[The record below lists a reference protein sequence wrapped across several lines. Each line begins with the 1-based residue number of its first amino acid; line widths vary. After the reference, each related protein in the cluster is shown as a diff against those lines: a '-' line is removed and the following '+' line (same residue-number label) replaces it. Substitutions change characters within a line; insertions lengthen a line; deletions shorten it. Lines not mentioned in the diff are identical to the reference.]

1 MMVTEHGSGLTAG
14 PPRIGPAPGDLEIV
28 QRFVNTLDIESG
40 TDELDS
46 PAGLSNWL
54 AGSGLVTPPPGG
66 PVRPGDVAVSPALRS
81 RAVALRE
88 ALRGVLSSHVPAPGG
103 PDRARA
109 RAAAAGL
116 RKVAG
121 TLRVRIEVGDD
132 GRVAPGPADAGP
144 AAALTRILLI
154 VAQADAAGTW
164 SRLKACSASDCRWVF
179 YDRSPTRSGCWC
191 SMRVCGSRAKSR
203 AYRRRTAAG
212 TGDPARGP
220 ELRGIGHRIGAPG
233 PLRIGT

>member
-1 MMVTEHGSGLTAG
+1 MMVTERRSGLTAG
-14 PPRIGPAPGDLEIV
+14 PPRISPAPGDLEVV

-46 PAGLSNWL
+46 PAGLSRWL
-54 AGSGLVTPPPGG
+54 AGSGLLTPQTPGG
-66 PVRPGDVAVSPALRS
+66 QARPGDVPVSAALLR

-88 ALRGVLSSHVPAPGG
+88 ALRGVLSSHVPAPPG
-103 PDRARA
+103 PDGAQA

-121 TLRVRIEVGDD
+121 PLRVKIEVGDD
-132 GRVAPGPADAGP
+132 GRVAPGPAGAGA

-154 VAQADAAGTW
+154 VAEAGAAGTW
-164 SRLKACSASDCRWVF
+164 SRLKACSASDCQWVF

-203 AYRRRTAAG
+203 AYRRRAAAG
-212 TGDPARGP
+212 PGGPPRGP
-220 ELRGIGHRIGAPG
+220 G
-233 PLRIGT
+233 

>member
-1 MMVTEHGSGLTAG
+1 MMVTEPRSGLTAG
-14 PPRIGPAPGDLEIV
+14 PPRISPAPGDLEIV

-40 TDELDS
+40 TDELGS
-46 PAGLSNWL
+46 PAGLSHWL
-54 AGSGLVTPPPGG
+54 AGSGLMMPQTPGG
-66 PVRPGDVAVSPALRS
+66 PVRPGDVPVSPSLLS

-88 ALRGVLSSHVPAPGG
+88 ALRGVLGSHVLGPGG
-103 PDRARA
+103 PDGAQA

-132 GRVAPGPADAGP
+132 GRVAPVPAGAGA

-154 VAQADAAGTW
+154 AAHADAAGTW
-164 SRLKACSASDCRWVF
+164 SRLKACSAGDCRWVF

-191 SMRVCGSRAKSR
+191 SMRICGSRAKSR
-203 AYRRRTAAG
+203 AYRRRAAAG
-212 TGDPARGP
+212 PGGPPRG
-220 ELRGIGHRIGAPG
+220 RG
-233 PLRIGT
+233 

>member
-1 MMVTEHGSGLTAG
+1 MMVTEARPGLTAG
-14 PPRIGPAPGDLEIV
+14 PPRISPAPGDLQIV

-40 TDELDS
+40 TDELGS
-46 PAGLSNWL
+46 PAGLSSWL
-54 AGSGLVTPPPGG
+54 AGSGLLAPQVPGG
-66 PVRPGDVAVSPALRS
+66 RVRPGGVPVSPGLLN

-103 PDRARA
+103 RDGARA

-121 TLRVRIEVGDD
+121 TLRVRIEIGDD
-132 GRVAPGPADAGP
+132 GRVAPVPAGAGA

-154 VAQADAAGTW
+154 AAHADAAGTW
-164 SRLKACSASDCRWVF
+164 SRLKACSAGDCRWVF

-191 SMRVCGSRAKSR
+191 SMRICGSRAKSR
-203 AYRRRTAAG
+203 AYRRRAAAG
-212 TGDPARGP
+212 PGGPPRG
-220 ELRGIGHRIGAPG
+220 RG
-233 PLRIGT
+233 

>member
-1 MMVTEHGSGLTAG
+1 MMVTESRPGLTTGA
-14 PPRIGPAPGDLEIV
+14 PRIGLAPGDLEIV

-54 AGSGLVTPPPGG
+54 AGSGLMTPKAPGG
-66 PVRPGDVAVSPALRS
+66 PVRPGEVPVSPAFLS

-88 ALRGVLSSHVPAPGG
+88 ALRAVLSSHVPAPGG
-103 PDRARA
+103 PDGLHA
-109 RAAAAGL
+109 RAAAAEL

-121 TLRVRIEVGDD
+121 TLRVRIEVRDD
-132 GRVAPGPADAGP
+132 GRVAPVPAGAGA
-144 AAALTRILLI
+144 AAALARILLI
-154 VAQADAAGTW
+154 VAEADRAGTW
-164 SRLKACSASDCRWVF
+164 PRLKACSAGDCQWAF

-191 SMRVCGSRAKSR
+191 SMRICGSRAKSR

-212 TGDPARGP
+212 P
-220 ELRGIGHRIGAPG
+220 GHPQPG
-233 PLRIGT
+233 

>member
-14 PPRIGPAPGDLEIV
+14 PPRISPAPGDLEIV
-28 QRFVNTLDIESG
+28 QRFVNTLDVESG

-46 PAGLSNWL
+46 PAGLSSWL
-54 AGSGLVTPPPGG
+54 AGSGLLTPPAPGG
-66 PVRPGDVAVSPALRS
+66 LARPGDVPVSLALRR

-103 PDRARA
+103 PDGAQA
-109 RAAAAGL
+109 RAAAAEL

-144 AAALTRILLI
+144 AAALTRILLV

-164 SRLKACSASDCRWVF
+164 SRLKACSASDCQWVF

-191 SMRVCGSRAKSR
+191 SMRICGSRAKSR
-203 AYRRRTAAG
+203 AYRRRSAAG
-212 TGDPARGP
+212 TGDPPRGP
-220 ELRGIGHRIGAPG
+220 G
-233 PLRIGT
+233 

>member
-1 MMVTEHGSGLTAG
+1 MMVTEPRSGPAAG
-14 PPRIGPAPGDLEIV
+14 PPRISPAPGDLEIV
-28 QRFVNTLDIESG
+28 QRFVNTLDIETG
-40 TDELDS
+40 ADELDS
-46 PAGLSNWL
+46 PAGLSRWL
-54 AGSGLVTPPPGG
+54 AGSGLMTPQPPGG
-66 PVRPGDVAVSPALRS
+66 PVRPGVSPAWRS

-103 PDRARA
+103 PDGAQA

-116 RKVAG
+116 RKAAG
-121 TLRVRIEVGDD
+121 PLRVRIEVGDD
-132 GRVAPGPADAGP
+132 GRVAPGPADTGA

-191 SMRVCGSRAKSR
+191 SMRICGSRAKSR

-212 TGDPARGP
+212 PGDPPRTGTAAATGS
-220 ELRGIGHRIGAPG
+220 ASPG
-233 PLRIGT
+233 P

>member
-1 MMVTEHGSGLTAG
+1 MVTETRSGPG
-14 PPRIGPAPGDLEIV
+14 VGQPRISAAPGDLEIV

-46 PAGLSNWL
+46 PAGLTGWL
-54 AGSGLVTPPPGG
+54 AGRGLMAPAG
-66 PVRPGDVAVSPALRS
+66 PGDVPVSAALLR

-88 ALRGVLSSHVPAPGG
+88 ALRGVLSSHVPAPAG
-103 PDRARA
+103 PDGAQA

-121 TLRVRIEVGDD
+121 PLRVKIEVGDD
-132 GRVAPGPADAGP
+132 GRVAPGPADGGA

-154 VAQADAAGTW
+154 VAEAGAAGTW
-164 SRLKACSASDCRWVF
+164 SRLKACSASDCQWVF

-212 TGDPARGP
+212 PGGPPRGP
-220 ELRGIGHRIGAPG
+220 G
-233 PLRIGT
+233 